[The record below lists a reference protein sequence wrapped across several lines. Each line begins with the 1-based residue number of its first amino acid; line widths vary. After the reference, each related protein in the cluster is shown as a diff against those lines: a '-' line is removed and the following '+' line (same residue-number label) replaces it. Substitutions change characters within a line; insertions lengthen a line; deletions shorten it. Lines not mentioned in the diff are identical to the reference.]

1 MAEFIYEK
9 PFPLKAMGRFNHE
22 AAAVD
27 PRTGIVYLTE
37 DRGDSLF
44 YRFIPKVSGQ
54 LHKGGQLQALVIKN
68 KPSYDT
74 RNWETPAMKHQEWHD
89 TEWINLTNPESP
101 EDDLRLRGYKEG
113 AALFARGEGVHWG
126 DQELYFRCT
135 NGGEKQLGQ
144 VMRYSPSINESEN
157 SSIIIKNLSV
167 NIIALVNFLEYA
179 LKNKSNSKIFYACSS
194 HIYNETHTKIQNENT
209 KPQFNSNYALTKY
222 LAKEICAF
230 YRKKKI
236 FCSVGIMYSHAS
248 KLSKKKFL
256 IKDIFSQIKNNKK
269 EISVMNKKAKIDLL
283 SVTDVV
289 NAIYEIMN
297 LNYSDEFIISS
308 NKIVQVKDVINEILK
323 IKNIKSIKIK
333 DLKKN
338 NKNSNLTILRGN
350 NNKLIK
356 ATKWSPKK
364 NLKTLVNEH
373 LI

>member
-1 MAEFIYEK
+1 MKNKKKYV
-9 PFPLKAMGRFNHE
+9 H
-22 AAAVD
+22 V
-27 PRTGIVYLTE
+27 IVGGNGQDAHYLTKLLIE
-37 DRGDSLF
+37 KKEKIILITRRDFKSSL
-44 YRFIPKVSGQ
+44 K
-54 LHKGGQLQALVIKN
+54 KN
-68 KPSYDT
+68 KYVSIVKLDIC
-74 RNWETPAMKHQEWHD
+74 NQ
-89 TEWINLTNPESP
+89 NLVFKF
-101 EDDLRLRGYKEG
+101 LRKFKFLKIYHL
-113 AALFARGEGVHWG
+113 AS
-126 DQELYFRCT
+126 
-135 NGGEKQLGQ
+135 
-144 VMRYSPSINESEN
+144 YSPSINESEN

-194 HIYNETHTKIQNENT
+194 HIYNETLTKIQNENT

-364 NLKTLVNEH
+364 NLKTLVNEY